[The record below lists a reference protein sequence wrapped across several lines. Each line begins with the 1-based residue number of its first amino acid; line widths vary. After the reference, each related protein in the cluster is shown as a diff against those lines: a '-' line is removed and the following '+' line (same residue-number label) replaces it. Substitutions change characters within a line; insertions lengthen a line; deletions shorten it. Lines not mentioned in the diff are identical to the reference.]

1 MDFMRQTQIFNP
13 DEQKNRII
21 VVGAGSTGS
30 FITLNLAKLGFKDI
44 LVYDFDK
51 VEKHNIPNQF
61 FRMSD
66 VGKFKVDALK
76 EIIVDFTGTKIKA
89 INQKLEKDDMLDLEL
104 DTIVIFCVDSMK
116 ARKEIYEN
124 LKEFPVKLIDT
135 RMGGVGYQIYSL
147 NLEDEEDKEFYDK
160 TLNYDVMET
169 PCGEKSVIFTILS
182 IASET
187 CNIAKKIDK
196 GEQYPQK
203 LKRHLSTY
211 RILTKIK

>member
-1 MDFMRQTQIFNP
+1 MDFMRQTKIFNP
-13 DEQKNRII
+13 EEQKNRII
-21 VVGAGSTGS
+21 VIGAGSTGS

-61 FRMSD
+61 YRMAD

-76 EIIVDFTGTKIKA
+76 EIILDFTGTEITA

-104 DTIVIFCVDSMK
+104 ETIVIFCLDSMN

-147 NLEDEEDKEFYDK
+147 NLNEEEDKTFYER
-160 TLNYDVMET
+160 TLNYEIMET

-187 CNIAKKIDK
+187 CNIVKKIDK
-196 GEQYPQK
+196 GEGYPQK
-203 LKRHLSTY
+203 LKRDMRSY
-211 RILTKIK
+211 NILKKIK